1 MKATEYQKK
10 TIDSVLSIIKT
21 WKNTNDFNSP
31 THYGDIG
38 EILYADLYDTINIVD
53 IEYISEKLKELLTLI
68 KHSTEYDERILLS
81 LIKAQVRYL

>member
-21 WKNTNDFNSP
+21 WKNTNDINSS

-38 EILYADLYDTINIVD
+38 EFLYADLYDTINIAD
-53 IEYISEKLKELLTLI
+53 IEHISEKLKELLTLI
-68 KHSTEYDERILLS
+68 KHSTEYDERDDS
-81 LIKAQVRYL
+81 

>member
-1 MKATEYQKK
+1 MKATDYQKK

-68 KHSTEYDERILLS
+68 KHSTEYDERDNS
-81 LIKAQVRYL
+81 

>member
-21 WKNTNDFNSP
+21 WKNTNDINSP
-31 THYGDIG
+31 THYVDIG
-38 EILYADLYDTINIVD
+38 EFLYADLYNTINIVD

-68 KHSTEYDERILLS
+68 KHSMKYDERDHS
-81 LIKAQVRYL
+81 

>member
-21 WKNTNDFNSP
+21 WKNTNDINSP
-31 THYGDIG
+31 THYVDIG
-38 EILYADLYDTINIVD
+38 EFLYADLYDTINIAD

-68 KHSTEYDERILLS
+68 KHSTEYDERDDS
-81 LIKAQVRYL
+81 

>member
-10 TIDSVLSIIKT
+10 TINSVLSIIKT

-68 KHSTEYDERILLS
+68 KHSTEYDERDHS
-81 LIKAQVRYL
+81 

>member
-1 MKATEYQKK
+1 MDYQKK

-68 KHSTEYDERILLS
+68 KHSTEYDERDDS
-81 LIKAQVRYL
+81 